1 MQRQRTAIVEDRRNR
16 SERWIWLAARVAGGI
31 PPSLSDNRFDQ
42 WVGAEASQSFWGQAA
57 GGRGRRRGWSYSRRA
72 SVATD
77 MSLLDAGDSLAQA
90 DFVAAIGLRA
100 AIRSFVEVEPDARN
114 ASPAAL
120 ELNAIAARFPLLV
133 RVPAR
138 PSPWLTP
145 QPGSSRLGLL
155 LVQLCDLARSG
166 ELDRLKMC
174 ASDDCKWI
182 FFDRSKPGNRRWC
195 STSLCGNRHKIR
207 SYRERQRASRAI

>member
-1 MQRQRTAIVEDRRNR
+1 MDPSQTYDVPQRIGLLYDFLNSLDLRRYIEHGRTHEPNDRFPD
-16 SERWIWLAARVAGGI
+16 E
-31 PPSLSDNRFDQ
+31 
-42 WVGAEASQSFWGQAA
+42 EALGSWM
-57 GGRGRRRGWSYSRRA
+57 RRRGF
-72 SVATD
+72 
-77 MSLLDAGDSLAQA
+77 LDSGDSLAQA

-100 AIRSFVEVEPDARN
+100 AIRSFVEAEPDARN

-133 RVPAR
+133 RVPPH
-138 PSPWLTP
+138 PSPWLAP

-155 LVQLCDLARSG
+155 LVQLCDLAQSG

>member
-1 MQRQRTAIVEDRRNR
+1 MDPSQTYDVPQRIGLLYDFLNSLDLRRYIEHGRAHAPCDRF
-16 SERWIWLAARVAGGI
+16 
-31 PPSLSDNRFDQ
+31 PDK
-42 WVGAEASQSFWGQAA
+42 EALGTWM
-57 GGRGRRRGWSYSRRA
+57 RRRG
-72 SVATD
+72 
-77 MSLLDAGDSLAQA
+77 LLDAGDSLAQA

-100 AIRSFVEVEPDARN
+100 AIRSFVEAEPDARN

-138 PSPWLTP
+138 PSLWLTP
-145 QPGSSRLGLL
+145 QQGSSRLGLL
-155 LVQLCDLARSG
+155 LVQLCDLAQSG
-166 ELDRLKMC
+166 DLDRLKIC

-207 SYRERQRASRAI
+207 SYRERQRASRPI

>member
-1 MQRQRTAIVEDRRNR
+1 MDPSQTYDVPQRIGLLYDFLNSLDLRRYIEHGRTHEPNDRFPD
-16 SERWIWLAARVAGGI
+16 E
-31 PPSLSDNRFDQ
+31 
-42 WVGAEASQSFWGQAA
+42 EALGTWM
-57 GGRGRRRGWSYSRRA
+57 RRRG
-72 SVATD
+72 
-77 MSLLDAGDSLAQA
+77 LLDAGDSLAQA
-90 DFVAAIGLRA
+90 DFVAAMGLRA
-100 AIRSFVEVEPDARN
+100 AIRSFVEAEPGARN

-120 ELNAIAARFPLLV
+120 GLNEIAARFPLLV

-138 PSPWLTP
+138 PSPWLAP

-155 LVQLCDLARSG
+155 LVQLCDLAQSG
-166 ELDRLKMC
+166 DLDRLKMC